1 MLHVTWTEWK
11 NLFSIEVYCRT
22 AKLQVD
28 GLVRSYGPQT
38 LRIYR
43 MSPELGPPEL
53 EERTYGDRGP
63 LLGGGVGALR
73 GRARIAAR
81 RLLGD
86 LDDAH
91 YAWTQIEAAYASSPD
106 YAEVRAGVGA

>member
-11 NLFSIEVYCRT
+11 NLFSLEVYCRD

-43 MSPELGPPEL
+43 MSPEMGPPAL
-53 EERTYGDRGP
+53 EERSYGTEDLSWAPGM
-63 LLGGGVGALR
+63 GALR
-73 GRARIAAR
+73 RGADVRRAAAGRARRMRDTRGRRSRTPTPAR
-81 RLLGD
+81 RR
-86 LDDAH
+86 
-91 YAWTQIEAAYASSPD
+91 TRPMRAA
-106 YAEVRAGVGA
+106 VVQ